1 MWDKRDLLDINSLSR
16 EEIELIL
23 HYARILEPFSGKGN
37 KLGICKG
44 EILITAF
51 FEPSTRTEMSFATA
65 MHTLGGDVQSFKP
78 LGSSLE
84 KGENKE
90 DTICTLEQYCDIL
103 VIRDPEIDSV
113 KRYADLVNIPVIN
126 AGDGSNEHPTQALLD
141 LYTIWKT
148 FNTINGLKMAII
160 GDLRY
165 GRNLHSLIKIF
176 GKFDN
181 NKIIGIS
188 PPGLELPNNFKT
200 GDFKG
205 IITEMDKLN
214 DILAEIRSD
223 IVYVGRLRKE
233 YLPLGENP
241 MKYKYEINRD
251 ILNKLSEK
259 TIIMH
264 AFPRVDE
271 LNPEVDSD
279 PRFLPFKQARYGLQT
294 RMAIIALLLGHE
306 KELMISNEELP
317 TN

>member
-23 HYARILEPFSGKGN
+23 HYTGILEPFSGRGN
-37 KLGICKG
+37 KLNICKG

-65 MHTLGGDVQSFKP
+65 MHTLGGDVQCFKP
-78 LGSSLE
+78 SGSSIE
-84 KGENKE
+84 KGESKE
-90 DTICTLEQYCDIL
+90 DTVQILEQYCDIL

-141 LYTIWKT
+141 LYTIWKK
-148 FNTINGLKMAII
+148 FNTINGLRMAII

-165 GRNLHSLIKIF
+165 GRNLHSLVEIF

-200 GDFKG
+200 EDFKG
-205 IITEMDKLN
+205 IITEMDKL
-214 DILAEIRSD
+214 DEILAEIRPD
-223 IVYVGRLRKE
+223 IVYAGRLRKE

-251 ILNKLSEK
+251 ILENLSEK
-259 TIIMH
+259 TIVMH
-264 AFPRVDE
+264 ALPRVDE

-279 PRFLPFKQARYGLQT
+279 PRFIPFKQARYGLQT